1 MDMIFGVIR
10 GKSRGLMEE
19 DQTSVELLAGIRLF
33 IMKDLD
39 LKRANTP
46 FRPQEGKRERQKHT
60 H

>member
-46 FRPQEGKRERQKHT
+46 FRPQDGKRERQKHT

>member
-1 MDMIFGVIR
+1 MDVIFGVIK

-46 FRPQEGKRERQKHT
+46 FRPQDGKRE
-60 H
+60 

>member
-1 MDMIFGVIR
+1 MGSALMDVIFGVIK

-46 FRPQEGKRERQKHT
+46 FRPQDGKRE
-60 H
+60 